1 MKKTKLEVL
10 EKQLQTPQKIVIT
23 SHFNPD
29 GDAVGSSLGLMF
41 FLQSL
46 GHETKVVLPN
56 EFPEFLSW
64 LPGTDQVIFHKSDN
78 RLASALIEKAD
89 IVFSLDYNAL
99 ARTENMAKDLRNA
112 RGIKVLIDHHRE
124 PEDFA
129 QALLWDVEASSTCEL
144 IYRFLQYFKGE
155 KYIDANIATCLYT
168 GIMTDTGSFKFA
180 STSPETHRIAAKL
193 METGIVASEIHTRV
207 FDTNSYSRM
216 QLLGR
221 ALENL
226 KVMPDYT
233 TAYSTL
239 TKEELEHFNFTKGDT
254 EGFVNYGLS
263 LKGVQCAAI
272 FIENL
277 QEPYI
282 KISFRSIG
290 DFDVNTFARKY
301 FNGGG
306 HLNAA
311 GGKSFKSLAETTA
324 DFEHAI
330 REYVKK

>member
-1 MKKTKLEVL
+1 MKKTELEVL
-10 EKQLQTPQKIVIT
+10 KERLKTPRKIVIT

-41 FLQSL
+41 FLKKL
-46 GHETKVVLPN
+46 GHDVQVVLPN
-56 EFPEFLSW
+56 EYPEFLTW
-64 LPGTDQVIFHKSDN
+64 LPGADKVSFYKSQKVLTHSILEQAEVIFC
-78 RLASALIEKAD
+78 
-89 IVFSLDYNAL
+89 LDFNATD
-99 ARTENMAKDLRNA
+99 RVEEMAEDLRRTKA
-112 RGIKVLIDHHRE
+112 FKVLIDHHRQ

-129 QALLWDVEASSTCEL
+129 QAVLWDVDASSTCEL
-144 IYRFLQYFKGE
+144 IYRFIQYFEGE
-155 KYIDANIATCLYT
+155 KYIDKEIAGCLYT

-180 STSPETHRIAAKL
+180 STSPETHRIAARL
-193 METGIVASEIHTRV
+193 METGIEASEIHTHV
-207 FDTNSYSRM
+207 FDTNSFSRM

-221 ALENL
+221 TLENL
-226 KVMPDYT
+226 KLLPDYS

-239 TKEELEHFNFTKGDT
+239 SKNELEHFNFKKGDT

-263 LKGVQCAAI
+263 LKGIKCAAI

-277 QEPYI
+277 YEPYI

-311 GGKSFKSLAETTA
+311 GGKSFKTLAETTA
-324 DFEHAI
+324 DFERAI
-330 REYVKK
+330 KEYVQK